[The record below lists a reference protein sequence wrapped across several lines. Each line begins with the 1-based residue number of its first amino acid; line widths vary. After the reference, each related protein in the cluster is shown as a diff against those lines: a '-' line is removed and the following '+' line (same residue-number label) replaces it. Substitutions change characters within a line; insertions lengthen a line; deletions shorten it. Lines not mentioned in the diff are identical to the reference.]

1 MLHEKELN
9 SPHLFWITGLSASGK
24 TTLAN
29 ALHQALIYQNKT
41 SVILDGDYLRQ
52 GLCSDL
58 GLSEND
64 RKENIRRAG
73 EVARLLLS
81 NGITVICALIS
92 PYEKDRNWV
101 RQSIPDH
108 QFSEIYL
115 SPPLEICINRD
126 PKGLYAKSFSG
137 EISGMTG
144 IDSPYEPPL
153 KPEFQ
158 FDTSRI
164 GVSGMVAQ
172 ILDCNR

>member
-29 ALHQALIYQNKT
+29 ALHRALVSQNKT
-41 SVILDGDYLRQ
+41 SVVLDGDNLRQ

-92 PYEKDRNWV
+92 PYEKDRSRV
-101 RQSIPDH
+101 RQSIPDQ

-115 SPPLEICINRD
+115 SPPLETCINRD
-126 PKGLYAKSFSG
+126 PKGLYAKSLLG

-158 FDTSRI
+158 FDTSKI
-164 GVSGMVAQ
+164 SVLDMVAQ
-172 ILDCNR
+172 ILDCKR